1 MPRDHITLLLNDIGL
16 FSMSNQ
22 WPSRARAFSLTLLY
36 IFTLFPV
43 DCSCAVQYVQT
54 CYFPDQSVAAGYTAC
69 STLIHSFLGYIGSHM
84 KANDHCYAT
93 PSLQAC
99 VHELMLYQLIIFQRP
114 LLKSE

>member
-1 MPRDHITLLLNDIGL
+1 MPRDHITLLLKATGL

-43 DCSCAVQYVQT
+43 DCSGAVQYVQT
-54 CYFPDQSVAAGYTAC
+54 CYFPDQSVAAGYMAC
-69 STLIHSFLGYIGSHM
+69 STLTLSFLYYIGSHM
-84 KANDHCYAT
+84 KANVHFYAT

-99 VHELMLYQLIIFQRP
+99 VHD
-114 LLKSE
+114 